1 MYGRNWTMTRRE
13 LRENTFIMLFHKEFH
28 DTDELQEQIEL
39 YFEKKA
45 SISEKDSFYISDRV
59 FDIISK
65 LNDID
70 ADINEAAEGW
80 DVSRMSKID
89 LTIMRLAYYE
99 MCFDETVPLQVAINE
114 AVEIA
119 KLYGGDNSPS
129 FINGVLGKLAKKG
142 KCVKCYRS
150 KFLYQAYV

>member
-1 MYGRNWTMTRRE
+1 MTRRE

-45 SISEKDSFYISDRV
+45 SISEKDSSYISDRV
-59 FDIISK
+59 FEIISK

-129 FINGVLGKLAKKG
+129 FINGVLGKLAKNG
-142 KCVKCYRS
+142 KCV
-150 KFLYQAYV
+150 

>member
-45 SISEKDSFYISDRV
+45 SISEKDSSYISDRV

-70 ADINEAAEGW
+70 SDINEAAEGW

-129 FINGVLGKLAKKG
+129 FINGVLGKLAKNG
-142 KCVKCYRS
+142 KCV
-150 KFLYQAYV
+150 

>member
-45 SISEKDSFYISDRV
+45 SILEKDSSYISDRV

-99 MCFDETVPLQVAINE
+99 MIFDETVPLQVAINE

-129 FINGVLGKLAKKG
+129 FINGVLGKLAKNG
-142 KCVKCYRS
+142 KCI
-150 KFLYQAYV
+150 

>member
-1 MYGRNWTMTRRE
+1 MTRRE
-13 LRENTFIMLFHKEFH
+13 LRENTFVMLFHKEFH
-28 DTDELQEQIEL
+28 DIEEMDEQLEL

-45 SISEKDSFYISDRV
+45 PMSEKDEKYVSERV
-59 FDIISK
+59 YDVISK
-65 LNDID
+65 LSEIDSDIE
-70 ADINEAAEGW
+70 EASESW
-80 DVSRMSKID
+80 TISRMSKID

-129 FINGVLGKLAKKG
+129 FINGVLGKLAKNG
-142 KCVKCYRS
+142 KCV
-150 KFLYQAYV
+150 

>member
-1 MYGRNWTMTRRE
+1 MTRRE

-70 ADINEAAEGW
+70 SDINEAAEGW

-129 FINGVLGKLAKKG
+129 FINGVLGKLAKNG
-142 KCVKCYRS
+142 KCV
-150 KFLYQAYV
+150 

>member
-1 MYGRNWTMTRRE
+1 MNIYIMYGRNWTMTRRE

-45 SISEKDSFYISDRV
+45 SISEKDSSYISDRV

-129 FINGVLGKLAKKG
+129 FINGVLGKLAKNG
-142 KCVKCYRS
+142 KCV
-150 KFLYQAYV
+150 

>member
-1 MYGRNWTMTRRE
+1 MTRRE

-129 FINGVLGKLAKKG
+129 FINGVLGKLAKNG
-142 KCVKCYRS
+142 KCV
-150 KFLYQAYV
+150 

>member
-1 MYGRNWTMTRRE
+1 MTRRE
-13 LRENTFIMLFHKEFH
+13 LRENTFVMLFHKEFH
-28 DTDELQEQIEL
+28 DIDEMKEQFEL

-45 SISEKDSFYISDRV
+45 PMSEKDETYVSERV
-59 FDIISK
+59 YDILSK
-65 LNDID
+65 LNEIDSDIE
-70 ADINEAAEGW
+70 EASESW
-80 DVSRMSKID
+80 TVSRMSKID

-129 FINGVLGKLAKKG
+129 FINGVLGKLAKNG
-142 KCVKCYRS
+142 KCV
-150 KFLYQAYV
+150 